1 MKTFKLFTFL
11 IALFSLSLGNMS
23 FSADKKTEEMALL
36 PDLRVSKI
44 ATPGGLCKG
53 NDSKVRVTITN
64 PSMAAAKGTISV
76 ILYVSQKGQKP
87 SSYVASISGGLGPNS
102 NYGKPVWFKNV
113 KIPATGQVTLKAL
126 VNPDQEIHESVYNN
140 NTKIQKAKVA
150 KQCGQTGT
158 VAQGGAQLQ
167 VTTFAEGQ
175 WNNSNYTPV
184 TSVTVRVKKNGQTI
198 AQGVTNHQGKYTFSS
213 IPKGMCQIQVQKNGY
228 QTETMSYNMPTY
240 NAKKNIA
247 M

>member
-11 IALFSLSLGNMS
+11 IALFSISLGNMS
-23 FSADKKTEEMALL
+23 FSADQKTEEMALL

-53 NDSKVRVTITN
+53 NESSVRVTITN

-76 ILYVSQKGQKP
+76 ILYVSQKGGKP
-87 SSYVASISGGLGPNS
+87 SSYVGTISGGLGPNS

-113 KIPATGQVTLKAL
+113 TIPATGEVTLKAL
-126 VNPDQEIHESVYNN
+126 VNPDQQIHESVYNN
-140 NTKIQKAKVA
+140 NTKIQKAKVT
-150 KQCGQTGT
+150 KQCGQSGP
-158 VAQGGAQLQ
+158 VAQGAELQ
-167 VTTFAEGQ
+167 VTTFVEGE
-175 WNNSNYTPV
+175 WNYSNYTPV
-184 TSVTVRVKKNGQTI
+184 PSVTVRVKKNGQTI
-198 AQGVTNHQGKYTFSS
+198 AQGVTNHQGKYTFNS

-228 QTETMSYNMPTY
+228 TTETHSYNMPTY